1 MNRLHF
7 SVVEGMQPLSGEAV
21 YVRGDHAFDFRPA
34 YAAVARQ
41 RAGELG
47 TAAIALDTLQLEV
60 GVETGLCL
68 WVSGYSPV
76 TGWMS
81 RAVVAPPVQH
91 GGLQCNVD
99 GGLQRGVSV
108 RAMVGQPTRYFDPST
123 GWFCATTTEAWLSA
137 GEGAVEV
144 ATDTIV
150 LVGEDQLLA
159 IFVRPSNW
167 HELAQTFQA
176 EAAAP

>member
-1 MNRLHF
+1 MSRLHY
-7 SVVEGMQPLSGEAV
+7 SIVESILPLSGEAV
-21 YVRGDHAFDFRPA
+21 YVHGDHAFNFRPA
-34 YAAVARQ
+34 DSAAARQ

-47 TAAIALDTLQLEV
+47 TAAITLDTLQVEV

-76 TGWMS
+76 TGWLS
-81 RAVVAPPVQH
+81 KAVVAPPIQP
-91 GGLQCNVD
+91 GGLQCTAD
-99 GGLQRGVSV
+99 GGLQRGISV
-108 RAMVGQPTRYFDPST
+108 RAMDGEPTRYFDPST
-123 GWFCATTTEAWLSA
+123 GWFCAATTEVWLST
-137 GEGAVEV
+137 GERAVEV

-167 HELAQTFQA
+167 HELAQGFQVRR
-176 EAAAP
+176 